1 MKKEIAMILEKIQVF
16 KEPKVRYEQYLTP
29 PSLAAEIA
37 VTAYLMKEDNLFL
50 DLGCGTGMLS
60 IAFNLVGFD
69 VIGIDIDFKALKI
82 AKKNAEVVNADVDFV
97 LCDVRFLNVKKKV
110 NVVMN
115 PPFGIKRRHAD
126 RAFLEKAFEI
136 GKVIYSIHSAS
147 SQSFV
152 ESLARANGF
161 KISHVWR
168 YKIPLKRL
176 YKFHEKQYKLIPVEV
191 FRMERI

>member
-1 MKKEIAMILEKIQVF
+1 MKKEIAMILEKIQAF

-37 VTAYLMKEDNLFL
+37 ITAYLMKEDNLFL

-69 VIGIDIDFKALKI
+69 VIGIDIDIEALKI
-82 AKKNAEVVNADVDFV
+82 AKRNADVVNADVDFV

-126 RAFLEKAFEI
+126 RVFLEKAFEI

-152 ESLARANGF
+152 ESLAIANGF
-161 KISHVWR
+161 KISHVWK

-176 YKFHEKQYKLIPVEV
+176 YKFHEKQYKLIPIEV